1 MAGCAGIGGST
12 TPPPPPGT
20 FVVTPGTAMIR
31 GTETQQFSAQV
42 TGVTTT
48 PAVAWSVNGVVGGN
62 ATAGLISKTGLF
74 TAPEFPPSS
83 NAVTITA
90 TQTADATKTAGS
102 SVTLQNPTPQISSV
116 SPASIPVGSF
126 KLTVNGSHFAPNATI
141 NFGSTALT
149 TTRVS
154 STQLTAT
161 GSATSAQVGDISISI
176 KNPDPG
182 TVSSGTMTAR
192 VVASSGVNITI
203 NPPSVTVHAGAL
215 QYFTATVI
223 GSSDTSFKWAV

>member
-102 SVTLQNPTPQISSV
+102 CVTLQNPTPQISSV

-126 KLTVNGSHFAPNATI
+126 KLTINGTHFAPNAVI

-161 GSATSAQVGDISISI
+161 GTATSGQVGNVSVTV

-182 TVSSGTMTAR
+182 TVSSASVTAK
-192 VVASSGVNITI
+192 VTASSSVNISI
-203 NPPSVTVHAGAL
+203 SPANATVHAT
-215 QYFTATVI
+215 QV
-223 GSSDTSFKWAV
+223 